1 MRFQGFRWAAVFAL
15 VCVLG
20 VGAQAQE
27 ADDTAAITVEESQTI
42 EFIRVEGT
50 QRVEEET
57 VRAYMVVQEG
67 MADDVDLVD
76 RSVKT
81 LFGSGLF
88 SDVTIRRSEGGLVV
102 SVVENPIVNRVS
114 FEGNSAINDDS
125 LTKEGELQPRQ
136 VYTRARVQDDVERF
150 IEIYR
155 QSGYFASRI
164 EPKVI
169 QLPQNRVDVIFEI
182 NEGPV
187 TGIRSINF
195 LGNKAFDDDRLREE
209 IITSE
214 TRWWRFFSSTD
225 SYDPDRLNYDRQR
238 LRRFYLSKGYADFRV
253 INSSAELTRNG
264 EEFFVVFNIDEG
276 ELFTFGPGKVSSTVE
291 SIDVES
297 LQSAIVHEEGSKYD
311 LRKIEDTEDA
321 LTKLLGEKGFAFAD
335 IRARTRRDREAN
347 LILVEYVIE
356 EGPRVYIERI
366 NINGNDRTQDEVLRR
381 EIRISEGDAFNRV
394 LLERS
399 RRNLRALGYFSS
411 VEIEESPGSEEDKTI
426 IDVNVVEQSTGE
438 LTFGVGYSSAE
449 SLTTEFAIAERNLLG
464 KGQKLNLRVGVSS
477 EVQRYSLSFTEPFFL
492 DRRLAAGFSLFNTE
506 NDYDNEADLETRSTG
521 VGAQV
526 AFPLSE
532 DGRLSLFINLSEDE
546 LLNTSTSS
554 LVNPSYQDF
563 KQELGYYFSIDKRDD
578 AIDPTAGWNFG
589 FGQDLAGPAGDITYL
604 RSTMVANYYYE
615 IAEGWLFHG
624 RGTAGLIY
632 DYDGGTVNYSDRFF
646 KGGSSFRGF
655 DRSGVGP
662 RQISTGYSLGAN
674 QYVVATTEVSL
685 PLGIPKDVG
694 MKANAFIDF
703 GFLGDTDSVSSVAN
717 DIEDEFA
724 FRATT
729 GLSISWRSPFGPVRF
744 DFARALA
751 KEDYDD
757 TRFFRFSV
765 GTRF

>member
-225 SYDPDRLNYDRQR
+225 SYDPL
-238 LRRFYLSKGYADFRV
+238 LLH
-253 INSSAELTRNG
+253 L
-264 EEFFVVFNIDEG
+264 
-276 ELFTFGPGKVSSTVE
+276 STV
-291 SIDVES
+291 
-297 LQSAIVHEEGSKYD
+297 
-311 LRKIEDTEDA
+311 
-321 LTKLLGEKGFAFAD
+321 
-335 IRARTRRDREAN
+335 
-347 LILVEYVIE
+347 
-356 EGPRVYIERI
+356 
-366 NINGNDRTQDEVLRR
+366 
-381 EIRISEGDAFNRV
+381 
-394 LLERS
+394 
-399 RRNLRALGYFSS
+399 
-411 VEIEESPGSEEDKTI
+411 
-426 IDVNVVEQSTGE
+426 
-438 LTFGVGYSSAE
+438 
-449 SLTTEFAIAERNLLG
+449 
-464 KGQKLNLRVGVSS
+464 
-477 EVQRYSLSFTEPFFL
+477 
-492 DRRLAAGFSLFNTE
+492 
-506 NDYDNEADLETRSTG
+506 
-521 VGAQV
+521 
-526 AFPLSE
+526 
-532 DGRLSLFINLSEDE
+532 
-546 LLNTSTSS
+546 
-554 LVNPSYQDF
+554 
-563 KQELGYYFSIDKRDD
+563 
-578 AIDPTAGWNFG
+578 
-589 FGQDLAGPAGDITYL
+589 
-604 RSTMVANYYYE
+604 
-615 IAEGWLFHG
+615 
-624 RGTAGLIY
+624 
-632 DYDGGTVNYSDRFF
+632 
-646 KGGSSFRGF
+646 
-655 DRSGVGP
+655 
-662 RQISTGYSLGAN
+662 
-674 QYVVATTEVSL
+674 
-685 PLGIPKDVG
+685 
-694 MKANAFIDF
+694 
-703 GFLGDTDSVSSVAN
+703 
-717 DIEDEFA
+717 
-724 FRATT
+724 
-729 GLSISWRSPFGPVRF
+729 
-744 DFARALA
+744 
-751 KEDYDD
+751 
-757 TRFFRFSV
+757 
-765 GTRF
+765 